1 MRRTACPLVWSE
13 VGQRG
18 KRSEAKG
25 FVIYIQPGYVN
36 ARAGSGRRVRDLRAC
51 LCESDEREA

>member
-25 FVIYIQPGYVN
+25 FVIYITGIYN
-36 ARAGSGRRVRDLRAC
+36 RDI
-51 LCESDEREA
+51 